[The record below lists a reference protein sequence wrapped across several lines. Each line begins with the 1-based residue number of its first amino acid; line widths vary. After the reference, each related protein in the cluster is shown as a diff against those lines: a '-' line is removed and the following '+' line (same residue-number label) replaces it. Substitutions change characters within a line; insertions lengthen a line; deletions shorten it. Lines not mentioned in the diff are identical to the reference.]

1 MIGLLNGKI
10 AHILED
16 SLILNVGEV
25 GYQVTLSNVENYSIN
40 DSLPFWIYTHVRE
53 DSLQLFGF
61 LTLKDKAF
69 FLALIKISGIGPK
82 MAMQILSG
90 TTINK
95 LILYIENEDI
105 KSLMS
110 LPKIG
115 KKKAEQMVLSLKG
128 KWSMPKALKM
138 EKNSEQLRNEVLSA
152 LLNLG
157 FKKPSIEKSFEQ
169 LEEWTDFQSVV
180 KLCLNYLTNS

>member
-1 MIGLLNGKI
+1 MIGLLTGKI
-10 AHILED
+10 VHIFEEA
-16 SLILNVGEV
+16 LIINVREV
-25 GYQVTLSNVENYSIN
+25 GYQVTVSNTEDYSVN
-40 DSLPFWIYTHVRE
+40 DSLSFWIYTHVRE
-53 DSLQLFGF
+53 DNLQLFGF

-90 TTINK
+90 TSINK
-95 LILYIENEDI
+95 LIIYIESEDI
-105 KSLMS
+105 KSLTS

-115 KKKAEQMVLSLKG
+115 KKKAEQMILSLKG
-128 KWSMPKALKM
+128 KWSAPKAQKIDQ
-138 EKNSEQLRNEVLSA
+138 SFEQLRKEVLSA

-180 KLCLNYLTNS
+180 KICLNYLTNA

>member
-1 MIGLLNGKI
+1 MIGLLNGTI
-10 AHILED
+10 SHIFES

-25 GYQVTLSNVENYSIN
+25 GYQVSLSNVEDYSVN
-40 DSLPFWIYTHVRE
+40 DDIKFWIYTHVRE
-53 DSLQLFGF
+53 DNLQLFGF
-61 LTLKDKAF
+61 LTLKDKEF

-105 KSLMS
+105 KSLTN

-115 KKKAEQMVLSLKG
+115 KKKAEQMILSLKG
-128 KWSMPKALKM
+128 KWSVPKILKI
-138 EKNSEQLRNEVLSA
+138 EKNSEKLQNEVLSA

-157 FKKPSIEKSFEQ
+157 FKKPAIQKSFEQ

-180 KLCLNYLTNS
+180 KLCLHYLTNS